1 VIQCAKWLA
10 YVGDNLYEFTLKL
23 NRHLN
28 HLRGP
33 PGPAVLVAV
42 GVPQAQGQEG
52 IELRD
57 RF

>member
-28 HLRGP
+28 HLRGRWA
-33 PGPAVLVAV
+33 AVLVAV

-57 RF
+57 RL